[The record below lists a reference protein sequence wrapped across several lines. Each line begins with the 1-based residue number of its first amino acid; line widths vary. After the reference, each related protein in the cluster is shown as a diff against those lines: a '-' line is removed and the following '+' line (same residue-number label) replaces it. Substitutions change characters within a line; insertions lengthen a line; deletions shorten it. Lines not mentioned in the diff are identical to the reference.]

1 MCQDVSSENINNNLG
16 CIQVD
21 LVEKRDEIEEGFG
34 VVLSEEFPGIVIEN
48 QKKFTKK
55 GIRSQTGNTHS
66 INITSL

>member
-1 MCQDVSSENINNNLG
+1 M
-16 CIQVD
+16 
-21 LVEKRDEIEEGFG
+21 EKRDEIEEGFG